1 MSTENIFLARQ
12 PIFDRKLNLIGYE
25 LLFRPDI
32 SDTEESATPFEGDQ
46 ATSMVVFNALSE
58 IGITNLVGN
67 KKAFINFTRN
77 HLINPPPTS
86 PETIVIEVLEDIEP
100 DDEVLEAIRA
110 LKTRGYTIALDDFVY
125 ENHLECFLELADI
138 IKIDVLEAKNE
149 ILEHQVT
156 RLRKYKAKLLAEK
169 VEDAAM
175 LQRCMLLEFNYF
187 QGYFLSKPNLVTGT
201 KIASNKLVVMRLL
214 TELQAPDIDP
224 EKLHRIIS
232 NDPALSMKLLRM
244 VNSAALRRVEKI
256 QSLFRAIIL
265 LGMDNIRHWATML
278 ALSKLQ
284 DKPIALYEQTML
296 RARMCELLGL
306 VIASREADIFFTVG
320 MLSMLEVFFDA
331 PMKELLSSISLSEE
345 NQDALLNHGG
355 RTGLILATVQAYTE
369 DQWQHIEWDKLLAY
383 GINATIIRN
392 AHLESLQWTIETT
405 SAIFDT
411 PNGR

>member
-1 MSTENIFLARQ
+1 MSTENIYLARQ
-12 PIFDRKLNLIGYE
+12 PIFDRQLNLFGYE

-32 SDTEESATPFEGDQ
+32 SDTEESAMPFEGDQ

-100 DDEVLEAIRA
+100 DDEVLEAIQE
-110 LKTRGYTIALDDFVY
+110 LKTRGYIIALDDFVY
-125 ENHLECFLELADI
+125 EDRFESFLELADI
-138 IKIDVLEAKNE
+138 IKVDVLAANSET
-149 ILEHQVT
+149 LECQVE
-156 RLRKYKAKLLAEK
+156 RLQKYKAKLLAEK

-175 LQRCMLLEFNYF
+175 FHRCQLLEFNYF
-187 QGYFLSKPNLVTGT
+187 QGYFLSKPNLVTGE
-201 KIASNKLVVMRLL
+201 KIASNKLIVMRLL
-214 TELQAPDIDP
+214 TQLQTRDIDP

-256 QSLFRAIIL
+256 ESLFRAIIL
-265 LGMDNIRHWATML
+265 LGLDNIRHWATML

-296 RARMCELLGL
+296 RARMCELLGQI
-306 VIASREADIFFTVG
+306 IARREADIFFTVG
-320 MLSMLEVFFDA
+320 MLSMLEAFFDT
-331 PMKELLSSISLSEE
+331 PMEELLSSISLSEE
-345 NQDALLNHGG
+345 NQDALLNRGG

-369 DQWQHIEWDKLLAY
+369 DQWQHIEWDRLLPY
-383 GINATIIRN
+383 GINATDVRD
-392 AHLESLQWTIETT
+392 AHLESLQWTIDTT

>member
-12 PIFDRKLNLIGYE
+12 PIFDRELNLIGYE

-32 SDTEESATPFEGDQ
+32 RETEESATPFEGDQ

-77 HLINPPPTS
+77 HLINPPPSS

-100 DDEVLEAIRA
+100 DDEVLAAIRA

-149 ILEHQVT
+149 TLEYQVE

-169 VEDAAM
+169 VEDADM
-175 LQRCMLLEFNYF
+175 LHRCQLLEFSYF
-187 QGYFLSKPNLVTGT
+187 QGYFLSKPNLVTG
-201 KIASNKLVVMRLL
+201 KKVASNKLIVMRLL
-214 TELQAPDIDP
+214 TQLQAPDIDP

-244 VNSAALRRVEKI
+244 INSAALRRVEKI

-278 ALSKLQ
+278 ALFKLQ

-306 VIASREADIFFTVG
+306 VIARREADIFFTVG

-331 PMKELLSSISLSEE
+331 PLKELLSSISLSEE

-369 DQWQHIEWDKLLAY
+369 DQWQQIEWDKLLAY
-383 GINATIIRN
+383 GIDATIIRN

-411 PNGR
+411 RNGS